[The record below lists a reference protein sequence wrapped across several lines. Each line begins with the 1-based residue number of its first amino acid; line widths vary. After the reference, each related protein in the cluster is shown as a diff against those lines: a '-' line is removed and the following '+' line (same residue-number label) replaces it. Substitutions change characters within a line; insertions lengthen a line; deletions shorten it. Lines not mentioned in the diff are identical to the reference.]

1 MRFEQMLADAL
12 REEADTHHV
21 DVDGLW
27 ERTRAGLD
35 ERADVARRR
44 LPVLAATAAAVVA
57 VAAGGAALGQLF
69 VQDDPVP
76 VWPTESGE
84 PVEGGV
90 DDEFTCPE
98 QITHDWT
105 RPETVTDDYFVASL
119 RGGPAEQARIRDA
132 ARYEYEERGDRAFLR
147 FGNADGSLATLSEFR
162 RDGEEWVRF
171 RTDLCTGE
179 GDSIAV
185 PLDDE
190 WELRPREA
198 ENRDTQGGGAAGPSP
213 SLLVD
218 SRTFYD
224 NAGLVRNRTL
234 HAVPCGQRGLCLS
247 SAEDDEESSTSIAT
261 LGTGRRLWDL
271 SWIFMPAEER
281 PVSRPYGLWA
291 LFDPVPTEYG
301 RLSATLR
308 DGGTVEAE
316 IYDSPNLGG
325 TLYLLLAPF
334 DEVESLTVE
343 YPQPVAGTAPQP
355 ETHLPEEL
363 GASRADLRP

>member
-27 ERTRAGLD
+27 ERTRADLD
-35 ERADVARRR
+35 DRAAVPRRR
-44 LPVLAATAAAVVA
+44 LPVLAAAAAAVVA

-69 VQDDPVP
+69 VQDAPVP
-76 VWPTESGE
+76 LAPAEGGE

-98 QITHDWT
+98 QVTHDWT

-119 RGGPAEQARIRDA
+119 QGGPAEQARIRDA
-132 ARYEYEERGDRAFLR
+132 VRYEFEEQGDRAFLR

-162 RDGEEWVRF
+162 REGDEWVRF

-179 GDSIAV
+179 SGSIAV
-185 PLDDE
+185 PLEDE
-190 WELRPREA
+190 WELRPRGEDD
-198 ENRDTQGGGAAGPSP
+198 RDADGQGAAGS
-213 SLLVD
+213 SSSVLVD
-218 SRTFYD
+218 SRDFYD
-224 NAGLVRNRTL
+224 NAGLVRSRTL
-234 HAVPCGQRGLCLS
+234 HAVPCGQGGLCLS
-247 SAEDDEESSTSIAT
+247 SAEDDEDGSTSIAT

-271 SWIFMPAEER
+271 SWIFMPAEEN
-281 PVSRPYGLWA
+281 PVTRPYGLWA

-316 IYDSPNLGG
+316 IYDSPTLGG

-343 YPQPVAGTAPQP
+343 YPQPVVGTAPRP
-355 ETHLPEEL
+355 ETYLPEAL
-363 GASRADLRP
+363 GGHRSDLHP